1 MPGHSPSPSETPHT
15 SGRPSLPFSAPISLS
30 DNVAEAL
37 RLNKPVV
44 ALESTIITHG
54 MPYPQNLAMAR
65 QVEADC
71 RASMAVPAT
80 IAVLDGKILV
90 GTTPA
95 QLESLA
101 DAPHPLKL
109 SRADLGFAVAMGR
122 TGGTTVSA
130 TMICAALA
138 GIRVFATGG
147 IGGVH
152 RGGEASLDI
161 SADLEE
167 LGRTPVTVVCAGA
180 KAILDLPRTLEY
192 LETRGVPVVGF
203 GTDHLPAFWSRRS
216 PWRAPMRADR
226 AEDIAALMAAR
237 AALGLGGGVL
247 VTNPIPEA
255 DEIPYD
261 TMAVLV
267 DQALEE
273 AKLQQIEGKA
283 VTPFL
288 LSRLLTLSDGA
299 SLTANIALVRNNV
312 RVAAEIACALAR
324 PSPGSEAAT

>member
-1 MPGHSPSPSETPHT
+1 MIRSSPSLT
-15 SGRPSLPFSAPISLS
+15 SRLPISLS
-30 DNVAEAL
+30 EDVAEAL
-37 RLNKPVV
+37 RSHTPVV

-71 RASMAVPAT
+71 RAHKAVPAT
-80 IAVLDGKILV
+80 IAVLDGEILV
-90 GTTPA
+90 GTTPD
-95 QLESLA
+95 QLEALA
-101 DAPHPLKL
+101 DAPSPLKL

-138 GIRVFATGG
+138 GIAVFATGG

-152 RGGEASLDI
+152 RGGEVSLDI

-167 LGRTPVTVVCAGA
+167 FTRTGVTVVCAGA

-203 GTDHLPAFWSRRS
+203 GTDHLPAFWSRES
-216 PWRAPMRADR
+216 PWRVPMRVDR
-226 AEDIAALMAAR
+226 AADIAAMMAAR
-237 AALGLGGGVL
+237 RALGLEGGLL
-247 VTNPIPEA
+247 VANPIPAA

-261 TMAVLV
+261 RMAALV

-273 AKLQQIEGKA
+273 ARLQRIEGKA

-288 LSRLLTLSDGA
+288 LSRLLTLSGGD

-312 RVAAEIACALAR
+312 RLAAEIACALVAGQPQR
-324 PSPGSEAAT
+324 RESAPID